1 MAKNDYDV
9 GREASG
15 RQEETQAGIDSVE
28 TGMRLLLAL
37 SRLGGCQ
44 TLTAIAAASGLSPP
58 RAHRYLVSLV
68 RSGMVER
75 DEVRGYRLGPAALE
89 VGVNALASIDALRV
103 AADGI
108 LELRD
113 ELNHAVA
120 MMVWGHDGPVI
131 VRTEDSNHPVSLRLR
146 VGQPLPVISSA
157 SGMILAAYLPW
168 ASIRPILERELAC
181 TMPQDGGGEPMT
193 MAQAKLAL
201 EQTRRRGLSRISDTL
216 TPGIAAF
223 AGPVFDAT
231 GKVVLSL
238 SVVAPSKGFDMA
250 WSSDAAQ
257 ALKACCARVSERLG
271 YRFVG
276 RPAGTRG
283 WDDET

>member
-1 MAKNDYDV
+1 MAKNDYDA
-9 GREASG
+9 GDETGG
-15 RQEETQAGIDSVE
+15 RQEEIQVGIESVE
-28 TGMRLLLAL
+28 TGIRLLLAL
-37 SRLGGCQ
+37 SRLGGSQ
-44 TLTAIAAASGLSPP
+44 SLTAIAAASGLSPP

-75 DEVRGYRLGPAALE
+75 GELRGYRLGPAALE
-89 VGVNALASIDALRV
+89 VGVNALASIDALQV
-103 AADGI
+103 AADGM

-120 MMVWGHDGPVI
+120 MMVWGRDGPVI
-131 VRTEDSNHPVSLRLR
+131 VRTEDSNRPVSLRLR
-146 VGQPLPVISSA
+146 VGQPLPVIASA
-157 SGMILAAYLPW
+157 SGMLLAAHQPW
-168 ASIRPILERELAC
+168 LSIKPILEKELAC
-181 TMPQDGGGEPMT
+181 AVLQQDNGEPPT
-193 MAQAKLAL
+193 LDQARQML

-250 WSSDAAQ
+250 WNSEAAQ
-257 ALKACCARVSERLG
+257 ALKASCARVSERLG
-271 YRFVG
+271 YRFAG
-276 RPAGTRG
+276 RPAEIQG